1 MYGGK
6 FAFQKL
12 TELAC
17 SEKEIYHFFFTL
29 YSRANSKY
37 KPPGGLYSEGRFRTE
52 GFLRYDFGELIFGGA
67 FFRNFRVFLLKI
79 QEAISYKTKQV
90 TMCEK
95 PICMR
100 WTVKKLARESVGK
113 AHAKNMRIIIP
124 GKEPFFTKWTCRKR
138 TCMRERIMRDI
149 SLIFNEFRV
158 APLWLFMHVRL
169 LWMIN

>member
-1 MYGGK
+1 MPST

-17 SEKEIYHFFFTL
+17 SGKEIYHFFFLLCIRGQIPST
-29 YSRANSKY
+29 S
-37 KPPGGLYSEGRFRTE
+37 PPGGLYSEGRFNG
-52 GFLRYDFGELIFGGA
+52 GFFAL
-67 FFRNFRVFLLKI
+67 RNFRVFLLKI

-90 TMCEK
+90 FIRSSYYYYCEK

-100 WTVKKLARESVGK
+100 CTVKKLARESVGK